1 MGKDKF
7 ESIVTTVI
15 GCSASID
22 ERGNIIPILEINP
35 IYLSRTKVIK
45 YVPIESWG
53 DLENLKPQIGMKIQ
67 LIFKNGYRHAVIK
80 DEDSETNELIA
91 KPKECPICHSTNL
104 SQDMYSKHLCCKN
117 PKCGFYDM
125 YATWY
130 FLKYCCSV
138 LELSFRSVLH
148 LYRKGVVKTFLD
160 LDKLTVKALEEI
172 YYKPSD
178 AEFIINKIA
187 NTKKIPLQN
196 LYYALIRNLTP
207 YIALSLASLQDEDNR
222 TWSTPIVNIEDNLT
236 IGFNN
241 VSPKLS
247 NGMML
252 LNKYLKNNQHV
263 LNKVGKR
270 YEIIYPGDRHPL
282 STLHFVINKIEIL
295 NSSYVMDII
304 KLNGGEGDN
313 RFRNIKWNSENAIIG
328 SGVAAND
335 QIEKAINVGI
345 PVITEEE
352 FIKLLP
358 DYLYGKFLLP
368 RVNPLALNI
377 SPSGKDEDEEMDL
390 NYD

>member
-1 MGKDKF
+1 MSKDTF
-7 ESIVTTVI
+7 EAIVATVT
-15 GCSASID
+15 GCNTSID

-35 IYLSRTKVIK
+35 IYLSKTKSIK
-45 YVPIESWG
+45 YVPIDSWR
-53 DLENLKPQIGMKIQ
+53 DLDNLKPQIGMKLQ
-67 LIFKNGYRHAVIK
+67 LIFKNGYRHSVIK
-80 DEDSETNELIA
+80 DEDSETNELIER
-91 KPKECPICHSTNL
+91 PKTCPICHSTNL
-104 SQDMYSKHLCCKN
+104 GQDMYSKHLICKN
-117 PKCGFYDM
+117 PKCGYYDI
-125 YATWY
+125 YTTWY
-130 FLKYCCSV
+130 FLKYCCGV
-138 LELSFRSVLH
+138 LELPFRSILH
-148 LYRKGVVKTFLD
+148 LYHKGIIKTFLD
-160 LDKLTVKALEEI
+160 VDNITVKVLEDI
-172 YYKPSD
+172 YYKTAD
-178 AEFIINKIA
+178 AEFIINKITS
-187 NTKKIPLQN
+187 TKKIPLQN
-196 LYYALIRNLTP
+196 LYYALVRNLTP

-222 TWSTPIVNIEDNLT
+222 TWGTPIVNIEDNLT

-241 VSPKLS
+241 VSSKLS

-252 LNKYLKNNQHV
+252 LNKYLKNNQHM
-263 LNKVGKR
+263 LNRVNKR

-313 RFRNIKWNSENAIIG
+313 RFRSIKWNSVNAIIG
-328 SGVAAND
+328 SGIAAND

-345 PVITEEE
+345 PIITEEE

-377 SPSGKDEDEEMDL
+377 SPSGEDEDEEMDL